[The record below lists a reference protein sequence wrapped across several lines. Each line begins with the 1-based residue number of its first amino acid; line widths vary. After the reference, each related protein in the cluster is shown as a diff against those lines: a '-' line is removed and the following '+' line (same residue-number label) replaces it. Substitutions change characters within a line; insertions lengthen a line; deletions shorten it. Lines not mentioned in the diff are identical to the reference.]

1 MSHNNYFQF
10 KQFKI
15 IQENAA
21 MKVNTDGVLLGAWT
35 NLDGVKTVLDVG
47 AGTGLIALMIAQRCD
62 AIITGVEIEK
72 NAAEEAVQ
80 NVQNSNWGNSVT
92 IQNISFQ
99 EFAAVSEIEFDL
111 IVSNPPFF
119 SNGVKNADPNL
130 SMARHNDLLP
140 FTDIIS
146 GAVKLLTDTGKLA
159 LILPFDQ
166 SVDFIEKARLNRLFL
181 NRMTD
186 VKPFPDRQ
194 ANRCLMEF
202 RKLESDNEKTEISVF
217 GDSKIE
223 YSEEF
228 KGLTHDFYLKH

>member
-15 IQENAA
+15 IQEKAA

-80 NVQNSNWGNSVT
+80 NVQNSNWGNRVT

-159 LILPFDQ
+159 LILPLDQ

-186 VKPFPDRQ
+186 VKPFPDRLVYQ
-194 ANRCLMEF
+194 LLN
-202 RKLESDNEKTEISVF
+202 
-217 GDSKIE
+217 
-223 YSEEF
+223 
-228 KGLTHDFYLKH
+228 

>member
-15 IQENAA
+15 IQEKAA

-80 NVQNSNWGNSVT
+80 NVQNSNWGNRVT

-159 LILPFDQ
+159 LILPLDQ

-202 RKLESDNEKTEISVF
+202 RKLEPDNEKTEISVF
-217 GDSKIE
+217 GDSKID

>member
-15 IQENAA
+15 IQEKAA

-80 NVQNSNWGNSVT
+80 NVQNSNWGNRVT

-166 SVDFIEKARLNRLFL
+166 SADFIEKASLNGLFL

-186 VKPFPDRQ
+186 VKPFPDRL

-202 RKLESDNEKTEISVF
+202 GKLESDNEKTEISVF
-217 GDSKIE
+217 GDSKLD